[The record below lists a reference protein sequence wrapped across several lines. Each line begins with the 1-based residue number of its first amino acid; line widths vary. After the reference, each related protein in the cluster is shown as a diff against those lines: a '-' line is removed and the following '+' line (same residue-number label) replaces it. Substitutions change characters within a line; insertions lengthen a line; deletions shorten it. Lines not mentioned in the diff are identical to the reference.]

1 VRTLARHLRANTVA
15 YLAIFV
21 ALGGTSYAAIAIPNN
36 SVGNK
41 QLKKDAVDSKKVKNK
56 TLLKDDF
63 NASTLPAGAKGVD
76 GVPGTTG
83 PQGNK
88 GNKGDQGDKGPN
100 GDQGAPGTRLT
111 ESQSV
116 TSLNPGPPHTDI
128 LATDTVLLTAPA
140 LVTTAATRVHA
151 AAVGSFVGDADST
164 ATCVLKINST
174 PGVAGPMGQAS
185 AISFPVLAF
194 TAPSA
199 AEGSVNVAA
208 GSHVVTFECKDASSA
223 ANTGVEFDRG
233 DLRVTTAAQ

>member
-1 VRTLARHLRANTVA
+1 MRSLARHLRANTVA

-41 QLKKDAVDSKKVKNK
+41 QLKKDAVDTKKVKNK

-63 NASTLPAGAKGVD
+63 NASSLPAGPKGVD
-76 GVPGTTG
+76 GVLGDRGT
-83 PQGNK
+83 QGFQ

-100 GDQGAPGTRLT
+100 GDQGLPGTRLT

-116 TSLNPGPPHTDI
+116 SNNPGTNTDI
-128 LATDTVLLTAPA
+128 LATDTVLLTAPP

-151 AAVGSFVGDADST
+151 AAVGTFVGDADSST
-164 ATCVLKINST
+164 TCALKVNST
-174 PGVAGPMGQAS
+174 PGGPNVMGQPS
-185 AISFPVLAF
+185 TVSFPFITF
-194 TAPSA
+194 TGPHASD
-199 AEGSVNVAA
+199 GSINLAA
-208 GSHVVTFECKDASSA
+208 GSHVVTWECKDASST

-233 DLRVTTAAQ
+233 DLRVTTGAQ